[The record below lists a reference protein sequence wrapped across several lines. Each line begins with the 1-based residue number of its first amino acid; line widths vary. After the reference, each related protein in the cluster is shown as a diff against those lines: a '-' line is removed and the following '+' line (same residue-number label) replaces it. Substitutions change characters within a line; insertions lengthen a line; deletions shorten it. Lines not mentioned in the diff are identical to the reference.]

1 MLISQ
6 EMYIFLTVSSI
17 LGLLFGVIGTI
28 IGSSALIRT
37 IAAEKSTHNVTYM
50 PIDEEIDKA
59 NNEFVNKWATD
70 QTTLVKQQELFK
82 EDLEEQMPD
91 FFPDEEES
99 KITSF

>member
-6 EMYIFLTVSSI
+6 EMYIFLTVASI

-28 IGSSALIRT
+28 IGVSAMIRT

-50 PIDEEIDKA
+50 PIDEEIDKS
-59 NNEFVNKWATD
+59 NKEFVDNWATD

-82 EDLEEQMPD
+82 EDLEEEMPD
-91 FFPDEEES
+91 FFPTEEDN
-99 KITSF
+99 KVTSF